1 VEHYSKCL
9 FELPHSLTVAVF
21 SFIFF
26 RKKRNKKIVSFLESL
41 CFQGRSERQARIR
54 VINRKKGFGMHIGIA
69 GVGLVGRVLALNL
82 LNQGHTLTLFDEDT
96 AYGDKPAGMTAA
108 GMLAVFAELESA
120 ESVIFDHGKRSIV
133 LWPYLLEQVGIPE
146 AYQQK
151 GSIITAHPQD
161 YKELDHFIETLKNKV
176 EEASQIQLLDRRELT
191 QLEPDLEQHA
201 KAFFIP
207 QEGQVD
213 AQRFMK
219 ASSDY
224 LLTHPKVMWHQETKV
239 DEVKQEG
246 IVVENALQ
254 TFDWIFDARGLGA
267 NEQVKDL
274 RGVRGEVIW
283 LDAPEVKITRPTRML
298 HPRYKIYIV
307 PRPNDRY
314 IIGATEIESEDKSP
328 MSVRSSLELLSAV
341 YSMHSGF
348 AEARIVKMVTN
359 CRPTLRDNLPNI
371 EQGKRMTRINGLYR
385 HGYLLAPAIVE
396 QALIGGI
403 NK

>member
-1 VEHYSKCL
+1 
-9 FELPHSLTVAVF
+9 
-21 SFIFF
+21 
-26 RKKRNKKIVSFLESL
+26 
-41 CFQGRSERQARIR
+41 
-54 VINRKKGFGMHIGIA
+54 MHIGIA

-82 LNQGHTLTLFDEDT
+82 LRLGHTLTLFDEDS
-96 AYGDKPAGMTAA
+96 AYGDKAAGMTAA

-120 ESVIFDHGKRSIV
+120 ESIIFDHGNRSIA
-133 LWPYLLEQVGIPE
+133 LWPDLLEQVGIPE

-161 YKELDHFIETLKNKV
+161 YKELDHFIETLRAKV

-213 AQRFMK
+213 AQAFMK

-224 LLTHPKVMWHQETKV
+224 LLKHSAVTWIQETKV
-239 DEVKQEG
+239 SEVVEGSIRVGDEV
-246 IVVENALQ
+246 Q
-254 TFDWIFDARGLGA
+254 TFDWVFDSRGLGA
-267 NEQVKDL
+267 NEQVENL

-283 LDAPEVKITRPTRML
+283 LDAPEVNITRPTRML

-307 PRPNDRY
+307 PRPNNRY

-348 AEARIVKMVTN
+348 AEARIVNMVTN
-359 CRPTLRDNLPNI
+359 CRPTLKDNLPKI
-371 EQGKRMTRINGLYR
+371 EQKSKLTRINGLYR

-396 QALIGGI
+396 KALNEGLYHKI
-403 NK
+403 

>member
-1 VEHYSKCL
+1 M
-9 FELPHSLTVAVF
+9 
-21 SFIFF
+21 
-26 RKKRNKKIVSFLESL
+26 N
-41 CFQGRSERQARIR
+41 
-54 VINRKKGFGMHIGIA
+54 IGIA

-82 LNQGHTLTLFDEDT
+82 LKQGHTLTLFDEDS
-96 AYGDKPAGMTAA
+96 AYGDKAAGMTAA

-120 ESVIFDHGKRSIV
+120 ESVIFDHGNRSIA
-133 LWPYLLEQVGIPE
+133 LWPDLLEQVDIPE

-161 YKELDHFIETLKNKV
+161 YKELDHFIETLRGKV
-176 EEASQIQLLDRRELT
+176 EEASKIELLDRRELT
-191 QLEPDLEQHA
+191 QLEPDLEQHT

-213 AQRFMK
+213 AQAFMK

-224 LLTHPKVMWHQETKV
+224 LLKHSSVTWIQETKV
-239 DEVKQEG
+239 SEVVEGSIRVGDEV
-246 IVVENALQ
+246 Q
-254 TFDWIFDARGLGA
+254 TFDWVFDSRGLGA
-267 NEQVKDL
+267 NEQVENL

-283 LDAPEVKITRPTRML
+283 LDAPEVNITRPTRML

-307 PRPNDRY
+307 PRPNNRY

-348 AEARIVKMVTN
+348 AEARIVNMVTN
-359 CRPTLRDNLPNI
+359 CRPTLRDNLPKI
-371 EQGKRMTRINGLYR
+371 EHASKLTRINGLYR

-396 QALIGGI
+396 KALNGGI
-403 NK
+403 LHD

>member
-1 VEHYSKCL
+1 
-9 FELPHSLTVAVF
+9 
-21 SFIFF
+21 
-26 RKKRNKKIVSFLESL
+26 
-41 CFQGRSERQARIR
+41 
-54 VINRKKGFGMHIGIA
+54 MHIGIA

-82 LNQGHTLTLFDEDT
+82 LQQGHTLTLFDVDT
-96 AYGDKPAGMTAA
+96 AYGEEAAGMTAA
-108 GMLAVFAELESA
+108 GMLAVFAELETA
-120 ESVIFDHGKRSIV
+120 ESTIFGHGKRSIT
-133 LWPYLLEQVGIPE
+133 LWPDLLEQVDILD
-146 AYQQK
+146 AYQQE

-161 YKELDHFIETLKNKV
+161 YKELDHFIDTLKSKV
-176 EEASQIQLLDRRELT
+176 SEASEIKLLDRRELT
-191 QLEPDLEQHA
+191 QLEPDMEQHA

-224 LLTHPKVMWHQETKV
+224 LLAHKDVTWHQNTKV
-239 DEVKQEG
+239 IEISEKG
-246 IVVENALQ
+246 ITLEDTLK
-254 TFDWIFDARGLGA
+254 TFDWIFDTRGLGA
-267 NEQVKDL
+267 NEEIKDL

-283 LDAPEVKITRPTRML
+283 LDAPEVNITRPTRML

-307 PRPNDRY
+307 PRENNRY

-328 MSVRSSLELLSAV
+328 ISVRSSLELLSAV

-348 AEARIVKMVTN
+348 AEARIVKTLTN

-371 EQGKRMTRINGLYR
+371 EQGEKLTRINGLYR

-396 QALIGGI
+396 EALNEGI
-403 NK
+403 YQS